1 MNFCFAVLMIL
12 LLLTGCRAGEVAPF
26 MIGQAPAATSQR
38 VTPRPDL
45 TAGDGVEALAG
56 PPPKGSTPSAP
67 DATVRSITAGD
78 GVEASAGSPPK
89 GSTPSA
95 PDATV
100 RSITATP
107 PVQAT
112 PTSTSGVV
120 SGKVCYPSSETPP
133 LTIYLQNKA
142 TQEIT
147 PLNIERGEESY
158 SVSLANGSY
167 IAYAR
172 TVGMGL
178 GGAYTCAGAEDPCP
192 FQIKPGQTL
201 EIDLC
206 GWYPAPGLIPAP
218 AHQPEDVVLV
228 RLLQNMYVRSGPH
241 LSDPELE
248 LFGADTTFQA
258 TGRTADHGW
267 ILVEHPELKQPG
279 WLHAPLVQ
287 VIGDLNRVPI
297 VEDSADAK
305 TVTQQFV
312 PAIWRSEHNQGM
324 VLFKGEIRDQA
335 GQPVNGFSILLDNGT
350 WSVLSHPTGASHHYP
365 DVGDGRWDVVIDNE
379 TDAAG
384 WWTMTVVRY
393 ECPDFER
400 GFNAQC
406 KEFTPLSETKLI
418 KVVHPDENIIEAN
431 WTCLQDCDQGLYLKA
446 YRKPVAPVRDNWLLY
461 IEDRALKSSPV
472 SPVFDR
478 PEMRRLYD
486 GLPETEDGL
495 RAYLAKN
502 RPILSPNGQYLL
514 INAPEGVTW
523 LAELV
528 TGELREVS
536 RPAVVATWGPDS
548 RQVAYLKKDT
558 LYILDLLS
566 DETRPVW
573 RQDGLVEPA
582 VEWLDQI
589 VVKTAKS
596 SWQISPDND
605 EAKEIEPVAALLP
618 ADAVE
623 LIQQKLPPGS
633 AWALSHDRRKVAYNL
648 QVGGP
653 LRNAVYLFDIETKR
667 QTLIGPINGYRVPEI
682 RWSAADDLL
691 FIGATNPK
699 FPSGGAIFTMKP
711 EANVLPDILLESDT
725 AYLVDVFPEPE

>member
-1 MNFCFAVLMIL
+1 MKVCFAVLMV
-12 LLLTGCRAGEVAPF
+12 LLLTGCDAGGVAPF
-26 MIGQAPAATSQR
+26 IIVQAPAATGKP
-38 VTPRPDL
+38 VTAEPIL
-45 TAGDGVEALAG
+45 
-56 PPPKGSTPSAP
+56 
-67 DATVRSITAGD
+67 
-78 GVEASAGSPPK
+78 
-89 GSTPSA
+89 
-95 PDATV
+95 
-100 RSITATP
+100 TATP
-107 PVQAT
+107 PIT

-120 SGKVCYPSSETPP
+120 SGKVCYPGSETPP
-133 LTIYLQNKA
+133 LTIYLQNRA

-147 PLNIERGEESY
+147 QVAIERGEETY
-158 SVSLANGSY
+158 SISLDSGSY

-178 GGAYTCAGAEDPCP
+178 GSAYTCAGVEGACP
-192 FQIKPGQTL
+192 FQIKPGQAL

-206 GWYPAPGLIPAP
+206 GWDRAPGVDLAP
-218 AHQPEDVVLV
+218 DQQAEDEVLV
-228 RLLQNMYVRSGPH
+228 RLVQNMYVRSGPQ
-241 LSDPELE
+241 LSDPELG
-248 LFGADTTFQA
+248 LFEADTTFQA
-258 TGRTADHGW
+258 TGRTADQGW

-287 VIGDLNRVPI
+287 VLGDLNKVPVI
-297 VEDSADAK
+297 EDDTGSR
-305 TVTQQFV
+305 TMQFV
-312 PAIWRSEHNQGM
+312 PAIWRSEYNQGM

-393 ECPDFER
+393 ECPDFEQ

-406 KEFTPLSETKLI
+406 KEFTPLSETKVI

-446 YRKPVAPVRDNWLLY
+446 YRKPVAPIRDNWLLY

-478 PEMRRLYD
+478 PEMRQLYD
-486 GLPETEDGL
+486 RLPETEDGL
-495 RAYLAKN
+495 SAYLAKN

-514 INAPEGVTW
+514 INAPEDVTW

-536 RPAVVATWGPDS
+536 HPAVVAAWSPDS
-548 RQVAYLKKDT
+548 RQVAYLQDDT
-558 LYILDLLS
+558 LYILDLITGK
-566 DETRPVW
+566 TRPIW
-573 RQDGLVEPA
+573 RQDGIVEP
-582 VEWLDQI
+582 VIEWQDEI

-596 SWQISPDND
+596 VWQISPESD
-605 EAKEIEPVAALLP
+605 EAKEIEPVPEALP
-618 ADAVE
+618 ADVVE

-633 AWALSHDRRKVAYNL
+633 AWAVSHDRQKVAYNL

-653 LRNAVYLFDIETKR
+653 LRNAVYLFDLETKR

-711 EANVLPDILLESDT
+711 EPNVLPDILLESDT
-725 AYLVDVFPEPE
+725 AYLVDVFPEPEWVK